1 MSFRRLTPH
10 RRKNSNRKLEIPS
23 TENDVCAD
31 FNYDAVKNA
40 ITDVE
45 NGLNELRKKVK
56 ATKKAREHNRRNNFE
71 DAKQLLLDNIHSK
84 INSLNSAF
92 HVTFSEITQLEETF
106 RKLEEDYRVLKK
118 EQSNQ
123 ERKIKDLIFSLEER
137 DKKLKDV
144 EIKFSQGKIS
154 NSSQESPLEEDY
166 SMLKKEH
173 SEQKMRVKD
182 LTCLLEERDRKL
194 MQKDVEIK
202 LLQENVSNSTKESTK
217 TADGRVDISANTQ
230 SDLSDP
236 NRPIKIAEK
245 ISEMFDYEWPK
256 SFEALEDF
264 GLEENECVNILLHF
278 LTDTYEEC
286 GKIVSDL
293 DHHLQQALIVPECVG
308 DEEEASNQVVPAEIL
323 QTLKN
328 FRLQLTENNLEILQ
342 KKLRSHLRKVRTNVT
357 DEHITACAKYV
368 TDCIKYVWMIQIQD
382 PQVYIEWDFPSG
394 AKIEWDLFRSYT
406 KTGDYIDFIVWP
418 VIYVHKG
425 GHLLC
430 KGVVQ
435 PMSGNNNQYNA

>member
-10 RRKNSNRKLEIPS
+10 RRKNLNRKLEIPS
-23 TENDVCAD
+23 TENDVCAE

-84 INSLNSAF
+84 FNSLNSAF

-123 ERKIKDLIFSLEER
+123 ERKIKDLTFSLEER

-144 EIKFSQGKIS
+144 EIKLSQGKIP
-154 NSSQESPLEEDY
+154 NSSQESPLKEDY
-166 SMLKKEH
+166 SMLKKEQ
-173 SEQKMRVKD
+173 SEQKMRVKN
-182 LTCLLEERDRKL
+182 LTSLLEERDRKL
-194 MQKDVEIK
+194 MEKDVQIK
-202 LLQENVSNSTKESTK
+202 LLQENVSNLTKKCAK
-217 TADGRVDISANTQ
+217 TDDDRVNVSAYTE
-230 SDLSDP
+230 LSDP

-245 ISEMFDYEWPK
+245 ISDIFEYEWPK
-256 SFEALEDF
+256 SIEALEAFD
-264 GLEENECVNILLHF
+264 LEEKECVNILLHF
-278 LTDTYEEC
+278 LTDTYDAC

-293 DHHLQQALIVPECVG
+293 DHHLKQALIVPECEE
-308 DEEEASNQVVPAEIL
+308 DEEEAPNQVVPAEIL

-328 FRLQLTENNLEILQ
+328 LRLQLTENNLEILQ
-342 KKLRSHLRKVRTNVT
+342 KKLRSHLRKARTNVT

-406 KTGDYIDFIVWP
+406 KSGDYIDYIVWP
-418 VIYVHKG
+418 VIYEHKG

-435 PMSGNNNQYNA
+435 PMSGSNN